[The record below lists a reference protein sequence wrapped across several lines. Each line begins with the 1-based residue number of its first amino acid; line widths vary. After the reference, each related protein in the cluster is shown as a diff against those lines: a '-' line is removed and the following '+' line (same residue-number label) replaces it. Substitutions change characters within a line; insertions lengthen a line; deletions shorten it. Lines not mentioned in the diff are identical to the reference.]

1 MEGRNEKSILNI
13 LILLSIIGSLMV
25 IARALTLKSI
35 RYVFLI
41 WNIFLAWVPLV
52 FSVLLL
58 KNINKKRP
66 IIIFLL
72 SFLWLI
78 FYPNAPYIVTDVI
91 HLCRYKFYSA
101 VNYELKF
108 NENIKIWYDFILIMI
123 FVFTGYIL
131 GFLSLNI
138 NHKIV
143 EKKFGRYLGWIFVIM
158 ISFLSGFAIYLG
170 RFLRLNSWEIISNPY
185 MLLITMLNSIHMESL
200 IFSMMFGFFIFITYI
215 LFCSLSCI
223 KSN

>member
-1 MEGRNEKSILNI
+1 MEDRDIKSILNV
-13 LILLSIIGSLMV
+13 LVLLSIIGSLMV
-25 IARALTLKSI
+25 IARVLTLKSI

-41 WNIFLAWVPLV
+41 WNIFLAWLPLV
-52 FSVLLL
+52 FSILLF
-58 KNINKKRP
+58 KNIKKKRP
-66 IIIFLL
+66 VIIFLI

-78 FYPNAPYIVTDVI
+78 FYPNAPYIVTDII
-91 HLCRYKFYSA
+91 HLSRYKFYSS
-101 VNYELKF
+101 VSYELNF
-108 NENIKIWYDFILIMI
+108 NKNIKIWYDFILIMI

-143 EKKFGRYLGWIFVIM
+143 KERLGSTLGWLFIVI

-170 RFLRLNSWEIISNPY
+170 RFLRLNSWEIISNPR
-185 MLLITMLNSIHMESL
+185 MLIITVLNSIRMESL
-200 IFSMMFGFFIFITYI
+200 IFSAMFGFFIFITYI

-223 KSN
+223 KSR

>member
-1 MEGRNEKSILNI
+1 MEDRDIKSILNV
-13 LILLSIIGSLMV
+13 LVLLSIIGSLMV
-25 IARALTLKSI
+25 IARVLTLKSI

-41 WNIFLAWVPLV
+41 WNIFLAWLPLV

-58 KNINKKRP
+58 KNIKKKRP
-66 IIIFLL
+66 VIIFLL

-78 FYPNAPYIVTDVI
+78 FYPNAPYIVTDII
-91 HLCRYKFYSA
+91 HLSRYKFYLA
-101 VNYELKF
+101 VSYELNF
-108 NENIKIWYDFILIMI
+108 NKNIKIWYDFILIMI

-143 EKKFGRYLGWIFVIM
+143 KERLGSTLGWLFIVI

-170 RFLRLNSWEIISNPY
+170 RFLRLNSWEIISNPR
-185 MLLITMLNSIHMESL
+185 MLIITVLNSIHMESL
-200 IFSMMFGFFIFITYI
+200 IFSAMFGFFIFITYI

-223 KSN
+223 KSR